1 MQAYLITNK
10 INNNGYIGITT
21 RSLSRRWYEHRFVA
35 NSCGQLLGKAIK
47 KYGEQA
53 FEIMPIASAK
63 TLENLKEVEKDLII
77 QFQTKVPF
85 GYNLTDGGDGVFG
98 FKHDPEQVKILADLR
113 RGTKHSEETK
123 QKMKI
128 AHLGENNHFYGKN
141 HTEEAKRKNAEAHM
155 GKQAMLGKT
164 HSAETKEKIRQQR
177 LGVPSKSGNRQGII
191 VATNILTGNEIILDG
206 AKEMI
211 RNGFSTG
218 HVYKCVMGKRKTHNG
233 HIFKRITS

>member
-10 INNNGYIGITT
+10 INNKGYVGITT
-21 RSLSRRWYEHRFVA
+21 RSLDRRWYEHRFVA
-35 NSCGQLLGKAIK
+35 NSCGQLLAKAIN

-85 GYNLTDGGDGVFG
+85 GYNLTNGGDGVFG
-98 FKHDPEQVKILADLR
+98 FK
-113 RGTKHSEETK
+113 
-123 QKMKI
+123 
-128 AHLGENNHFYGKN
+128 
-141 HTEEAKRKNAEAHM
+141 HTEEAKRKNAEAHI

-164 HSAETKEKIRQQR
+164 HSAETKEKIRQSR
-177 LGVPSKSGNRQGII
+177 LGIPSKSGNRQGII
-191 VATNILTGNEIILDG
+191 VATNILTGNEIVLDG

>member
-10 INNNGYIGITT
+10 INNKGYVGITT
-21 RSLSRRWYEHRFVA
+21 RSLDRRWYEHRFVA
-35 NSCGQLLGKAIK
+35 NSCGQLLAKAIN

-98 FKHDPEQVKILADLR
+98 FKQSEEQRLKSANLR
-113 RGTKHSEETK
+113 LGTKHSEETK
-123 QKMKI
+123 QKMRV
-128 AHLGENNHFYGKN
+128 AHSGKNNHFYGKN
-141 HTEEAKRKNAEAHM
+141 HTEEAKRKNAEAHI

-164 HSAETKEKIRQQR
+164 HSAETKEKISQSLIGKVGRPHTEESKKKLSLAHTGKKQ
-177 LGVPSKSGNRQGII
+177 GSPSLETRKKLSF
-191 VATNILTGNEIILDG
+191 ATKKVWE
-206 AKEMI
+206 A
-211 RNGFSTG
+211 
-218 HVYKCVMGKRKTHNG
+218 RKLKQME
-233 HIFKRITS
+233 KRI

>member
-10 INNNGYIGITT
+10 INNKGYVGITT
-21 RSLSRRWYEHRFVA
+21 RSLSKRWYEHRFVA

-98 FKHDPEQVKILADLR
+98 FKQSEEQRLKSANLR
-113 RGTKHSEETK
+113 LGTKHTKETK
-123 QKMKI
+123 AKMRE
-128 AHLGENNHFYGKN
+128 AHSGEKNHFYGKT
-141 HTEEAKRKNAEAHM
+141 HSGDSKAKISAT
-155 GKQAMLGKT
+155 KQGCAGPWLGKN
-164 HSAETKEKIRQQR
+164 HSEETKEKIRQSR
-177 LGVPSKSGNRQGII
+177 LGIPSKSGNRKGFII
-191 VATNILTGNEIILDG
+191 ATNIKTNEKIILDG
-206 AKEMI
+206 KKDTEAKGFHQSNVY
-211 RNGFSTG
+211 RCANGE
-218 HVYKCVMGKRKTHNG
+218 RKSHKGFT
-233 HIFKRITS
+233 FKRI

>member
-10 INNNGYIGITT
+10 INNKGYVGITT

-35 NSCGQLLGKAIK
+35 NSCGQLLAKAIN

-98 FKHDPEQVKILADLR
+98 FKQSEEQKKRNGDLK
-113 RGTKHSEETK
+113 RGTKASEETK
-123 QKMKI
+123 QKMRV
-128 AHLGENNHFYGKN
+128 AHSSEKNGFYGKN

-155 GKQAMLGKT
+155 GKVGHWLGKPRNEET
-164 HSAETKEKIRQQR
+164 RKKISESLKGKVGKPHTEETKKKLSLAHTGKKQAP
-177 LGVPSKSGNRQGII
+177 PSLETRKKLSL
-191 VATNILTGNEIILDG
+191 ATKKVWE
-206 AKEMI
+206 A
-211 RNGFSTG
+211 
-218 HVYKCVMGKRKTHNG
+218 RKLKQME
-233 HIFKRITS
+233 KRI

>member
-10 INNNGYIGITT
+10 INNKGYVGITT
-21 RSLSRRWYEHRFVA
+21 RSLSKRWYEHRFVA

-98 FKHDPEQVKILADLR
+98 FKQSEEQRLKSANLR
-113 RGTKHSEETK
+113 LGTKHTKETK
-123 QKMKI
+123 AKMRE
-128 AHLGENNHFYGKN
+128 AHSGEKNHFYGKT
-141 HTEEAKRKNAEAHM
+141 HTEETKRKNAEAHI
-155 GKQAMLGKT
+155 GKQAMLGKK
-164 HSAETKEKIRQQR
+164 HNEETKEKIRQSLIGKAGKPHTEEAKKKISLAHTGKKQAS
-177 LGVPSKSGNRQGII
+177 PSLETRKKLSL
-191 VATNILTGNEIILDG
+191 ATKKVWE
-206 AKEMI
+206 A
-211 RNGFSTG
+211 
-218 HVYKCVMGKRKTHNG
+218 RKLKQ
-233 HIFKRITS
+233 IEKRI

>member
-10 INNNGYIGITT
+10 INNKGYVGITT

-98 FKHDPEQVKILADLR
+98 FKQSEEQRLKSANLR
-113 RGTKHSEETK
+113 LGTKHTKETK
-123 QKMKI
+123 AKMRE
-128 AHLGENNHFYGKN
+128 AHSGEKNHFYGKT
-141 HTEEAKRKNAEAHM
+141 HTEETKRKNAEAHI
-155 GKQAMLGKT
+155 GKQAMLGKK
-164 HSAETKEKIRQQR
+164 HNEETKEKIRQSLIGKAGKPHTEEAKKKISLAHTGKKQAS
-177 LGVPSKSGNRQGII
+177 PSLETRKKLSL
-191 VATNILTGNEIILDG
+191 ATKKVWE
-206 AKEMI
+206 A
-211 RNGFSTG
+211 
-218 HVYKCVMGKRKTHNG
+218 RKLKQ
-233 HIFKRITS
+233 IEKRI